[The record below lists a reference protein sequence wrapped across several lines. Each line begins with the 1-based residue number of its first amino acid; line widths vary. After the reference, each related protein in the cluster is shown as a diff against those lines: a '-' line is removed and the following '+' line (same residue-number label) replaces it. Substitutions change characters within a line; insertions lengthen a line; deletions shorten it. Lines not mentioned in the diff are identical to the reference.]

1 MDDYATGD
9 LLGYL
14 NDQSYYKLIGKYFLR
29 QKNTSITQ
37 QINFTGKLEKMM
49 VQQKINKKLF

>member
-14 NDQSYYKLIGKYFLR
+14 NDQSYYKLIGKDFLR